1 MIARSSYL
9 VHYLSL
15 TSGSPRAGKF
25 AHSSL
30 PMALGDGSGGE
41 GWGGK
46 IKSLTNK
53 EVMKKKK
60 LDTAWACGT
69 TTFNQAVLKA
79 KF

>member
-1 MIARSSYL
+1 MIASSSYL

-53 EVMKKKK
+53 EVMKKKIRYNMGMRHYNIQS
-60 LDTAWACGT
+60 T
-69 TTFNQAVLKA
+69 VLKA

>member
-9 VHYLSL
+9 VHYLWL

-53 EVMKKKK
+53 EVMKKK
-60 LDTAWACGT
+60 LDIAWACGT
-69 TTFNQAVLKA
+69 ATFNQAVLKA

>member
-15 TSGSPRAGKF
+15 TSGSPRARKF
-25 AHSSL
+25 AYSSL
-30 PMALGDGSGGE
+30 PMALGDGSGRE

-53 EVMKKKK
+53 EVMKKK

-69 TTFNQAVLKA
+69 ATFNQAVLKA